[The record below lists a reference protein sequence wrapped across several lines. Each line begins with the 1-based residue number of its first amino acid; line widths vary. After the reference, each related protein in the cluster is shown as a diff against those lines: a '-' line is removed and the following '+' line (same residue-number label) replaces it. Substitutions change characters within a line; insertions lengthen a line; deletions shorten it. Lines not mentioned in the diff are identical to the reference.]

1 MNVGYQWILRALWEK
16 EHQCKVRSSDWGD
29 FRSLRTESESIQLSM
44 KTNNINK
51 GSTKYILVKL
61 KKQNQDV
68 CPCHKS
74 IGINCLNFKDPII
87 NKKVIQSIRIPNSKP
102 N

>member
-29 FRSLRTESESIQLSM
+29 FRSLRTESIQLPM

-61 KKQNQDV
+61 KKRNQDV
-68 CPCHKS
+68 CRCHKS
-74 IGINCLNFKDPII
+74 SEINCLNFKDPII
-87 NKKVIQSIRIPNSKP
+87 KGKVIQSIRIPNCKP

>member
-1 MNVGYQWILRALWEK
+1 MNVGYQWILRALWKK

-29 FRSLRTESESIQLSM
+29 FRSLRTESIQLSM
-44 KTNNINK
+44 KTDNINK

-61 KKQNQDV
+61 TKRNQDV
-68 CPCHKS
+68 CQCHKS
-74 IGINCLNFKDPII
+74 SEINCLNFKDPII
-87 NKKVIQSIRIPNSKP
+87 NEKVIQSIRILNSKP